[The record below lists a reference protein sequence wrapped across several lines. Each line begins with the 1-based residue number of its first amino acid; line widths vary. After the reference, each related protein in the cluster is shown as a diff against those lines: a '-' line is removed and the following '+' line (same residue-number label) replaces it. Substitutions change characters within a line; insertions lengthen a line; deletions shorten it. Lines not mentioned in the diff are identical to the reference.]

1 MILTIIFPIKSALG
15 CLTKYI
21 SDPSNKK
28 IQPMNINLGLFD
40 VKKPKKNIE
49 KIKESS
55 RQCILEIK
63 NTNQIELDLV

>member
-1 MILTIIFPIKSALG
+1 
-15 CLTKYI
+15 
-21 SDPSNKK
+21 
-28 IQPMNINLGLFD
+28 MNINLGLFD

-49 KIKESS
+49 MIKESS